1 MSLAKING
9 SHRLL
14 LDILCDAGIS
24 QYQFRQNT
32 GISHHQLYR
41 LLYNN
46 SYTLQASRGRTAKDV
61 EKVIIKKLIDYGIK
75 PDFAVRWG
83 DWVDPSQSYGTPRLH
98 IILKENGISSYS
110 VILQLPNLHKEFKE
124 WLTRRR
130 CVGQSP
136 SLIVSIS
143 KMIIPWLRRE
153 HGLSDAQLEGWQ
165 ERITPEQRLREII
178 QKEKLMKISRKER
191 PRLGLSRDPFAW
203 IPFNEDEFF
212 NPPRL
217 EALVDDAIDSAEQGL
232 ILAVIGSKGS
242 GKSTLRIQFQQSVS
256 EDIQLLHA
264 KALVTKKYHAGEII
278 DDIMKKLIDKNT
290 TNLSV
295 NKKAQALIEELESK
309 AHDNRWYCYILDEGD
324 KLGEEELRAIKQVNE
339 FSHKGRRM
347 LSFLI
352 FGQERLAAV
361 LDSAKLKEVDLRT
374 TTIVLPPLGD
384 QLIEYCCHRLNHS
397 SADGFQAAE
406 ILTQEAWQHFAV
418 HAANSCFDQ
427 RIYYLDA
434 HKLLSRVLKY
444 AVMHLQFDQPQP
456 GIIDAEIV
464 DAAFN
469 CSLSELEQRRYEVA

>member
-1 MSLAKING
+1 MSPELRKINAP
-9 SHRLL
+9 HRNL
-14 LDILCDAGIS
+14 LDLLCDVGIS
-24 QYQFRQNT
+24 QYRFFNDLE
-32 GISHHQLYR
+32 ISKRRLTRLISDASYQVENGSDLDMEIINQLV
-41 LLYNN
+41 LYG
-46 SYTLQASRGRTAKDV
+46 YDLRTASTWDEWIDPNNT
-61 EKVIIKKLIDYGIK
+61 EK
-75 PDFAVRWG
+75 
-83 DWVDPSQSYGTPRLH
+83 PRLWFVLNENN
-98 IILKENGISSYS
+98 IPLRVAARALPGDLRKNFQRWMKRRITARTERPLVQTVKEH
-110 VILQLPNLHKEFKE
+110 L
-124 WLTRRR
+124 
-130 CVGQSP
+130 
-136 SLIVSIS
+136 
-143 KMIIPWLRRE
+143 IPWLKRN
-153 HGLSDAQLEGWQ
+153 HALSDAQLEGWQ

-178 QKEKLMKISRKER
+178 QKEKPMKISRKER

-278 DDIMKKLIDKNT
+278 DDIMKKLIDRDT

-384 QLIEYCCHRLNHS
+384 QLIEYCRHRLNHS
-397 SADGFQAAE
+397 SSDGFQAAE

-444 AVMHLQFDQPQP
+444 AAMHLQFDQPQP